1 MGTHSEKHV
10 PRREVPLRQVLGLG
24 SLWAYVAKK
33 GKNAALLAGGACSAH
48 PRLLSLKAPT
58 LRENSPRNK
67 DKRRIL
73 L

>member
-1 MGTHSEKHV
+1 MGRCS
-10 PRREVPLRQVLGLG
+10 G
-24 SLWAYVAKK
+24 SVAYVAYVAKK
-33 GKNAALLAGGACSAH
+33 GKNAALLVGGACSAH

-73 L
+73 LQGASQKPRSMTDPP